1 MVKVKFNIN
10 SDKINKMIGPGSYP
24 TSPKNASKLG
34 TIGHANRKT
43 YAV

>member
-1 MVKVKFNIN
+1 
-10 SDKINKMIGPGSYP
+10 MIGPGSYT
-24 TSPKNASKLG
+24 TSPKNGSKLG